1 MEFEQLSSE
10 QKQFIQYAMQGHNIL
25 VDACIGSGKTMAIQ
39 TLCTYAR
46 TKKVLYLTYN
56 KLLKLDAQ
64 GRIRNGYVKVTNYHG
79 FCYSELMNI
88 GIHPGL
94 SELIQVYN
102 KEKPRCPRYDVLIL
116 DEYQDIEEEIADMLW
131 HIKDCCPGIQI
142 IAVGDMSQKI
152 YDKTRLDVQAFIT
165 EFLGDYIPMEF
176 TNCFRIGKEHAAML
190 GRVWNKKIVG
200 VNEGFTIRH
209 MWDYA
214 ALDFVSRLE
223 PRQLLVLGSK
233 MGKAQ
238 GFQNDLEKQ
247 YPEKFNKKTLW
258 SKIKDGDGVTSPTPD
273 CAIFTTYDGCK
284 GMEREVC
291 VLFDWSEGYWET
303 RLSKP
308 NASYDILRNVFCVAA
323 SRAKKLLIIIHTG
336 DELTEDILSD
346 PSCVDVPYADMVI
359 SEMFDYKFVEDVEA
373 AYECLD
379 VREVRPAGEEIQVP
393 LSDELIDLSLCI
405 GHYQET
411 MYFDNYDIDEE
422 LEYNLQQYDK
432 SHMRRSYKKYTL
444 DQKLLYLAALETK
457 QQRYMNQVK
466 SLPISSRNRD
476 LIKARLAGELPCDAE
491 VQKGCGLRFYEDGR
505 YLFTAKGLIDVVT
518 ADGLYELK
526 FTKALSHVHVLQL
539 AMYLACSGYM
549 EGRLW
554 NVRTD
559 QMLKVFIPD
568 RKRFLDKVAE
578 AVTKGRLISYEA
590 SEIVECTNFYLWQE
604 SLCREY
610 RKSGSRDI
618 RGWFKNKGRQIPVDG
633 KALDRYL
640 KSKIG

>member
-64 GRIRNGYVKVTNYHG
+64 DRIRNGYVKVTNYHG
-79 FCYSELMNI
+79 FCYSELMNV
-88 GIHPGL
+88 GVHPGL

-102 KEKPRCPRYDVLIL
+102 KEKPKCPRYDVLIL

-214 ALDFVSRLE
+214 ALDFASRLE

-346 PSCVDVPYADMVI
+346 PSCVDVSYADMVI

-393 LSDELIDLSLCI
+393 LSDELIDLSPCI
-405 GHYQET
+405 GHYQEI

-505 YLFTAKGLIDVVT
+505 YLFTAKGLIDEIGR
-518 ADGLYELK
+518 A
-526 FTKALSHVHVLQL
+526 HV
-539 AMYLACSGYM
+539 
-549 EGRLW
+549 
-554 NVRTD
+554 
-559 QMLKVFIPD
+559 
-568 RKRFLDKVAE
+568 
-578 AVTKGRLISYEA
+578 
-590 SEIVECTNFYLWQE
+590 
-604 SLCREY
+604 
-610 RKSGSRDI
+610 
-618 RGWFKNKGRQIPVDG
+618 
-633 KALDRYL
+633 
-640 KSKIG
+640 